1 LPVISNEGVRH
12 AARRRMRPDARR
24 QSLAGLG
31 PAPRVAAGPGR
42 RHGCRRLPEERRSGW
57 SPVVRPASSIP
68 GPVLPREPVRWRA
81 PPARRARVCR
91 GQAEPTCPR
100 ADPPFGR
107 RPAVSPL
114 RPTQRRRAVTIGRV
128 GAGPGIRCLPRSCRQ
143 PAPPTPHRRRGP
155 GL

>member
-1 LPVISNEGVRH
+1 LPVISNEGVRR

-107 RPAVSPL
+107 RPAASPL
-114 RPTQRRRAVTIGRV
+114 RPTLGGVPWRSGTSVPARGSDVYRV
-128 GAGPGIRCLPRSCRQ
+128 HVVSLRHQLPTVVGVPGW
-143 PAPPTPHRRRGP
+143 
-155 GL
+155 